1 MTKVVIYQCYIII
14 VTLNALNVLNTNVAI
29 ITGNKCKN
37 TTSIP

>member
-14 VTLNALNVLNTNVAI
+14 VKINALNVYTNEAI
-29 ITGNKCKN
+29 ITLNKCKN